1 MSVFFE
7 RCCHGNCLESC
18 KVVMIHGEF
27 TQQEGRKKR
36 MEKCLCVTNMTGL
49 LLSSEDQVLIFT

>member
-7 RCCHGNCLESC
+7 RCCHGNCLESW

-27 TQQEGRKKR
+27 MQQEGRKKR
-36 MEKCLCVTNMTGL
+36 MEKRLCVTNVTEL